1 MESPV
6 IGPRHNRRVM
16 FSIRACVFALCLSGA
31 NAWAVE
37 WFTVIGMK
45 NDPNVDTAQ
54 LDVSTVTRRGANTVL
69 RFRVNLAEA
78 RKLPS
83 GEVYQSYVSLIS
95 IDCASMS
102 VFHEEQTRYREAYW
116 GGATAQERFVQPKP
130 MAFGGL
136 DPDPRPRILNAV
148 CRSQFRPF

>member
-1 MESPV
+1 
-6 IGPRHNRRVM
+6 M
-16 FSIRACVFALCLSGA
+16 FRIPPLLLAVCLFSA
-31 NAWAVE
+31 NARAVE
-37 WFTVIGMK
+37 WFTVIGVK

-54 LDVSTVTRRGANTVL
+54 LDVSTINRRGASTVL

-95 IDCASMS
+95 IDCTSMS
-102 VFHEEQTRYREAYW
+102 VFHEEQTRFHESYW
-116 GGATAQERFVQPKP
+116 GGGATQEKFVQPKP

-136 DPDPRPRILNAV
+136 APDPKPRILNAA
-148 CRSQFRPF
+148 CRSHFRPF

>member
-1 MESPV
+1 
-6 IGPRHNRRVM
+6 M
-16 FSIRACVFALCLSGA
+16 FLIRSCLVALCLISAKAG
-31 NAWAVE
+31 AVE
-37 WFTVIGMK
+37 WFTVIGVK

-54 LDVSTVTRRGANTVL
+54 LDVSTVTRRGSATVL

-83 GEVYQSYVSLIS
+83 GELYQSYVSLIS

-102 VFHEEQTRYREAYW
+102 VFHEEQTRYRESYW
-116 GGATAQERFVQPKP
+116 GGSAAHERFVQPKP

-136 DPDPRPRILNAV
+136 NPDPKPRILNAV